1 MNGFD
6 KELYVATVAT
16 ATIIINYANDVAGVW
31 DRVLQDYLAPSK
43 RGFCSPLGTPSA
55 LRTAAAWN
63 KGFSSDIIYV
73 RHFQLVGA
81 SAWFTTGIQA
91 VRGRCRRLWTV

>member
-31 DRVLQDYLAPSK
+31 DRVLQDYLLLLS
-43 RGFCSPLGTPSA
+43 GA
-55 LRTAAAWN
+55 LVKSVNNNITEDQCN
-63 KGFSSDIIYV
+63 VHGSV
-73 RHFQLVGA
+73 
-81 SAWFTTGIQA
+81 
-91 VRGRCRRLWTV
+91 